1 MRENKLKSWIKAHKF
16 KLIFAGSIIIT
27 TVGAILLV
35 KNGDSVKKIVV
46 KQMKMS
52 SSQSLEA
59 IDKTPTIP
67 DVICTPTMKTIDVRE
82 HLRNLPNGYH
92 PSALKLTEASDLGIE
107 LLENQTIVS
116 SHSRCYAA

>member
-1 MRENKLKSWIKAHKF
+1 MRENKLKSWIKAHKSE
-16 KLIFAGSIIIT
+16 LIFAGSIIIT

-35 KNGDSVKKIVV
+35 KKGDSVKKIVV

-52 SSQSLEA
+52 SSQSLED
-59 IDKTPTIP
+59 IDKTPTIS
-67 DVICTPTMKTIDVRE
+67 DVICTPTIKTIDVRE